1 MPKKLKFSFNL
12 ILDILIGTLKES
24 HLDVLT
30 FFPITGGCSE
40 GLGAF

>member
-1 MPKKLKFSFNL
+1 MVTVRYRDPNRDKKLCDSTSDGTDQNQ
-12 ILDILIGTLKES
+12 DI
-24 HLDVLT
+24 